1 MIQKNPKIL
10 PPRLIQKIEAVKEE
24 EDAYAADE
32 LVELG
37 EEILSQLAA
46 MGIAV
51 YLQQQKQK
59 EVFNDFLISLFLSNG
74 HAYNAGP
81 LYRWAANMIK
91 DAEGEDA
98 KLLKP
103 FFWQIKDG
111 KEVLNEE
118 IHHLAGL
125 RNAVMHGF
133 FVLPPERNREE
144 AKRMEII
151 LKDITKA
158 GLFDKTYG
166 NFHFLN
172 EHGFNG
178 HWNITE
184 PKVWD
189 LFSNCFSFGKLA
201 DRIALE
207 YAPSFHEK
215 EKQFALHKT
224 TINKEVKKGMEAL
237 LEKGKGAL
245 VAWTRPGN
253 EQSVSVYRQ
262 FVQHLNTEKYYTIHY
277 TLFPQGAT
285 FTANFMERAL
295 ANALVELTNNEK
307 AQKDPWKF
315 LKAQKGKLPKKVVI
329 VLHDVHIAL
338 FSPNH
343 LTNLFNKLYDAEV
356 PILATAWHYP
366 YLKRFFN
373 SYIPLPKENSSMENK
388 DLEFSMQNY
397 LRFKGPSE
405 EQASEKSDF
414 DKLKEIVSSIQQEL
428 HTSQKVLARRFAD
441 QHHYTIEFV
450 HEAFG
455 ILSPFYQ
462 LDKEKFIKDEVD
474 ELYGFPKTIEESSRI
489 FLTLGRRDIKLEY
502 QHKVL
507 TKKRKNG
514 N

>member
-1 MIQKNPKIL
+1 MNFKLFKNLPKSLQTI
-10 PPRLIQKIEAVKEE
+10 IKAVQEE
-24 EDAYAADE
+24 DDAYAADE

-46 MGIAV
+46 MGIAA
-51 YLQQQKQK
+51 YLKQAKQK

-103 FFWQIKDG
+103 FFWQKKKG
-111 KEVLNEE
+111 KEILNEE
-118 IHHLAGL
+118 IHHLTGL

-133 FVLPPERNREE
+133 FVLPPERNRDE
-144 AKRMEII
+144 AKKMEAI
-151 LKDITKA
+151 LEKITKT
-158 GLFDKTYG
+158 GLFEKTFG
-166 NFHFLN
+166 KFHFLD

-178 HWNITE
+178 HWNITD
-184 PKVWD
+184 PKSWEH
-189 LFSNCFSFGKLA
+189 FTNYHAFGKLA

-215 EKQFALHKT
+215 EKQYAIQKT
-224 TINKEVKKGMEAL
+224 KINKEVKKEMEAL

-245 VAWTRPGN
+245 VAWTRPGD

-262 FVQHLNTEKYYTIHY
+262 FVQQLNPEKYYPIHY

-295 ANALVELTNNEK
+295 ANALLELTNNEK
-307 AQKDPWKF
+307 ALKDPWKF
-315 LKAQKGKLPKKVVI
+315 LKTQKGKLPKKVVV
-329 VLHDVHIAL
+329 VLHDVHVAL
-338 FSPNH
+338 FNPNH
-343 LTNLFNKLYDAEV
+343 LTNLFNKLYDSEI

-373 SYIPLPKENSSMENK
+373 SFIPLPKGDSSPKKK
-388 DLEFSMQNY
+388 DMEFSLQNY

-405 EQASEKSDF
+405 EQASEKPAF
-414 DKLKEIVSSIQQEL
+414 EKLKEILTSIQEEL
-428 HTSQKVLARRFAD
+428 QTNKKVVARRFAD
-441 QHHYTIEFV
+441 QHQFPIEYV

-455 ILSPFYQ
+455 ILSPFCKTAK
-462 LDKEKFIKDEVD
+462 DPFIQDELD
-474 ELYGFPKTIEESSRI
+474 ELYGFPKTIEESSQI
-489 FLTLGRRDIKLEY
+489 FLSLGRRDVKLEY

-507 TKKRKNG
+507 TQLN
-514 N
+514 